1 MKMNSPVIAILIAAA
16 NLAVLGT
23 CSSSTK
29 ELYFG
34 LVIGDENNEALSGVQ
49 AALKEINERSDI
61 LSGYELKYERVYSQ
75 VNYSVFFTCMAYCA
89 QY

>member
-1 MKMNSPVIAILIAAA
+1 MNSPLMLILIAAA

-34 LVIGDENNEALSGVQ
+34 LMIGDENSGALSGVQ

-61 LSGYELKYERVYSQ
+61 LSGYELKYEHVYSK
-75 VNYSVFFTCMAYCA
+75 VNYSI
-89 QY
+89 